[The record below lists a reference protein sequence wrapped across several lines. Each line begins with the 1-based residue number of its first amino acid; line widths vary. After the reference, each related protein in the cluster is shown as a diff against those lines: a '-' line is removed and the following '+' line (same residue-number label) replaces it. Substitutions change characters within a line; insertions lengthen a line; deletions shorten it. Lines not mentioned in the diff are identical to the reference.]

1 MLSIVVMRGR
11 DMRRALESFLTAWTM
26 RSMFQSKMENQP
38 VTPPAEPPAARMASE
53 ELSPSAGTG
62 VPLPPPPREA
72 PAYLGP
78 FSPAP
83 WSMTRCAQS
92 MPVS

>member
-1 MLSIVVMRGR
+1 M
-11 DMRRALESFLTAWTM
+11 TAVTI
-26 RSMFQSKMENQP
+26 RSMFQSKTENQP
-38 VTPPAEPPAARMASE
+38 VKPPAAPPAARMASE

-62 VPLPPPPREA
+62 VPLPPPPAEA

-83 WSMTRCAQS
+83 WSITRCAQS